1 MKYFIESLEFDDTAV
16 QASCWVPVDYHIKPL
31 EQVALITYH
40 GYLDESVLN
49 MEGKKAIPK
58 AKIQYRIENWVEK
71 SEVEGEPDIEHNDFD
86 TLVQNGLDAAFDD
99 ALINHAQN
107 IATDT
112 RLANAV
118 VKSL

>member
-1 MKYFIESLEFDDTAV
+1 MIIAIKKELEIGNTGNTLSHWNV
-16 QASCWVPVDYHIKPL
+16 QVAHIKPL

-49 MEGKKAIPK
+49 MEGKKPIPN
-58 AKIQYRIENWVEK
+58 AKIQYRIANWVEK

-86 TLVQNGLDAAFDD
+86 TLVQNGLDVAFDD
-99 ALINHAQN
+99 ALINHVQN

-118 VKSL
+118 VKP